1 MRDGIGLVVV
11 RLVET
16 RNVRI
21 SVAGPE
27 GATGHTHEAEDGI
40 EPSLTDLQSATL
52 AFMLF
57 SQGEAQIVGPN
68 GRRGPRFARA
78 ARRDIKV
85 VPVAS
90 QISKRPVCERRV
102 RPTNRT

>member
-1 MRDGIGLVVV
+1 
-11 RLVET
+11 
-16 RNVRI
+16 
-21 SVAGPE
+21 
-27 GATGHTHEAEDGI
+27 
-40 EPSLTDLQSATL
+40 
-52 AFMLF
+52 MLF